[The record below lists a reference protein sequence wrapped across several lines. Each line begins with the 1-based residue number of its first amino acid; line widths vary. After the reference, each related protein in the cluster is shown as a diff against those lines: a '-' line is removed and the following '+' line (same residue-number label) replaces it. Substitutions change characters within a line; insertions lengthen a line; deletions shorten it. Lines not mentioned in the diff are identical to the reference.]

1 MRISDW
7 SSDVCSSQH
16 INLPYGCRLGTCCSC
31 RGKVISGSVD
41 FGNAHPA
48 YLPQSQR
55 DQGYA
60 LLCSAT
66 PLSDLTIEI
75 DELPPLSDPIA
86 FPAMVKAIE
95 FLAPDVAKVT
105 LRLPLHENLKI
116 TAGQFIDLTLANG
129 VRRSYSIANPPQLS
143 NMLDVEFHIRQKI
156 GRAQV

>member
-7 SSDVCSSQH
+7 SSDVCSSDL

-75 DELPPLSDPIA
+75 DELPPLSDTLA
-86 FPAMVKAIE
+86 FPAMVKAME
-95 FLAPDVAKVT
+95 LMAPD
-105 LRLPLHENLKI
+105 E
-116 TAGQFIDLTLANG
+116 
-129 VRRSYSIANPPQLS
+129 
-143 NMLDVEFHIRQKI
+143 I
-156 GRAQV
+156 GGASCRERVWLYV

>member
-7 SSDVCSSQH
+7 SSDVCSSDLRSFEIEEGASILTTALDQH

-75 DELPPLSDPIA
+75 DELPPLIDPIDRKRG
-86 FPAMVKAIE
+86 VKGKSVSE
-95 FLAPDVAKVT
+95 RV
-105 LRLPLHENLKI
+105 NL
-116 TAGQFIDLTLANG
+116 G
-129 VRRSYSIANPPQLS
+129 
-143 NMLDVEFHIRQKI
+143 
-156 GRAQV
+156 GR

>member
-1 MRISDW
+1 MDTPHRSPDKSVLRNKAAIYGEYRVSFVVTLRPSGRSFEIEEGASILTTALD
-7 SSDVCSSQH
+7 QH

-66 PLSDLTIEI
+66 PLLIKMGT
-75 DELPPLSDPIA
+75 
-86 FPAMVKAIE
+86 K
-95 FLAPDVAKVT
+95 
-105 LRLPLHENLKI
+105 
-116 TAGQFIDLTLANG
+116 
-129 VRRSYSIANPPQLS
+129 
-143 NMLDVEFHIRQKI
+143 KI
-156 GRAQV
+156 GLRQRSWLLIRAPAHVTT